1 MPYFEPVILFF
12 LLGAFAG
19 FVRSDLKIPGV
30 LYESLSI
37 FLLLAIGLKGGVEL
51 ARYRLLDVALPALV
65 VVGVGAL
72 IPLAAFPV
80 LRRIGKLSRADAGSI
95 AAHYGSVSVVTF
107 AVASAYLAR
116 LGQATE
122 GYMTVFLVF
131 LEFPALVIGALLAR
145 YGERG
150 TPKGHAG
157 PPSWAAHAGPPSWKA
172 HPEPTSLPFGRVL
185 HEVFAGKS
193 IVLLLGGLTIG
204 WVAGPEGI
212 APLDRVFFDLFKG
225 LLAFFLL
232 EMGLVVAS
240 HFGDLRRA
248 GGFLLA
254 FATLFPLAAGGLGL
268 MTGQLLGLS
277 VGGITLLAT
286 LYASAS
292 YIAAPAA
299 MRIAVPAANPAL
311 SIGAALGITFPFNL
325 IVGIPL
331 YHRLA
336 QVLHH
341 AGG

>member
-1 MPYFEPVILFF
+1 MENFEPVVLFF
-12 LLGAFAG
+12 LLGVIAG
-19 FVRSDLKIPGV
+19 LVRSDLKIPGV

-51 ARYRLLDVALPALV
+51 ARYQLLDVALPALV
-65 VVGVGAL
+65 VVIVGAL

-80 LRRIGKLSRADAGSI
+80 LRHIGKLSRADAGSI

-107 AVASAYLAR
+107 AVGSAYLAR
-116 LGQATE
+116 LGQVAE
-122 GYMTVFLVF
+122 GYVTVFLVL
-131 LEFPALVIGALLAR
+131 LELPALVIGALLAR
-145 YGERG
+145 HGEHG
-150 TPKGHAG
+150 TP
-157 PPSWAAHAGPPSWKA
+157 W
-172 HPEPTSLPFGRVL
+172 GRVL

-193 IVLLLGGLTIG
+193 IVLLLGGLVIG
-204 WVAGPEGI
+204 WLAGPDGI
-212 APLDRVFFDLFKG
+212 APLDSVFFDLFKG

-232 EMGLVVAS
+232 EMGLVAAS
-240 HFGDLRRA
+240 RIGDLRRA
-248 GGFLLA
+248 GVFLLL
-254 FATLFPLAAGGLGL
+254 FATLMPLAAGGLGL
-268 MTGQLLGLS
+268 VTGQVLGLS

-299 MRIAVPAANPAL
+299 MRIAVPEANPAL

-336 QVLHH
+336 QHLQH
-341 AGG
+341 AGA

>member
-12 LLGAFAG
+12 LLGAIAG

-51 ARYRLLDVALPALV
+51 ARYPLLDVALPALAV
-65 VVGVGAL
+65 VAVGTL

-80 LRRIGKLSRADAGSI
+80 LRGFGKLSRADAGSI

-107 AVASAYLAR
+107 AVGSTYLAR
-116 LGQATE
+116 LGEAVE
-122 GYMTVFLVF
+122 GYMTVFLVL
-131 LEFPALVIGALLAR
+131 LEFPALVIGVLLAR
-145 YGERG
+145 GG
-150 TPKGHAG
+150 QHKLA
-157 PPSWAAHAGPPSWKA
+157 
-172 HPEPTSLPFGRVL
+172 LGRVL
-185 HEVFAGKS
+185 REVFAGKS
-193 IVLLLGGLTIG
+193 LVLLLGGLAIG
-204 WVAGPEGI
+204 WVAGPGGI

-232 EMGLVVAS
+232 EMGLVAAS
-240 HFGDLRRA
+240 RFGDLRRA
-248 GGFLLA
+248 GVFLIA
-254 FATLFPLAAGGLGL
+254 FATLMPLAAAGLGL
-268 MTGQLLGLS
+268 ITGLLLGLS

-299 MRIAVPAANPAL
+299 MRLAVPEANPAL

-336 QVLHH
+336 QALHH
-341 AGG
+341 AGA